1 MKGLNVVIKALY
13 VVLLWLGYRVMGK
26 QGVSERMASKNSH
39 SFCQTS
45 PSTKAFDEIITTEVI
60 TRANN
65 TRY

>member
-45 PSTKAFDEIITTEVI
+45 LSTKAFDEIITTEVI